1 VEVRYEYCLF
11 TSDSSWYGYPHHRPW
26 VNYLGAKEGNNY
38 YDSLINGFD
47 LREFFSRWPPRPE
60 PGALITGG
68 WIAIAV
74 GIVTAG
80 IGGLLWWLNR

>member
-1 VEVRYEYCLF
+1 MSI
-11 TSDSSWYGYPHHRPW
+11 T
-26 VNYLGAKEGNNY
+26 YLLPIIIGAVIFALGVGLIIWGAKEGKNY

-68 WIAIAV
+68 WIAIVV

-80 IGGLLWWLNR
+80 IGGLMWWINR